1 MDRREHHRVQL
12 RLPARLRWTT
22 PFGQK
27 TEVSTTVDI
36 SRGGVLVPCGEA
48 HAEGMSLW
56 LTLPYDAS
64 MNYGQ
69 PEVLARVVR
78 AVVIVGDRAA
88 SGGNDSA
95 ATRSK
100 GVNGSN
106 GNGQHKSHNG
116 NGHHDG
122 NGANGHRSNGNGN
135 GNGHGNGGGM
145 HIAEHNDDVASF
157 NAPSATHAAEIVA
170 HGESLRVAGAVAATA
185 TGVAVDQR
193 LVTMVALRL
202 EIAPRSYANAN
213 AIVRLRDAERRMS
226 VRRPSVVPIRV
237 RTEHVPWFEETM
249 TVDCSSDGLK
259 FRSNREYSHGEFLVV
274 SFESADVSPWLGV
287 TESLLRVVRI
297 DREPESPELQIAV
310 CRSQQFSF
318 RF

>member
-1 MDRREHHRVQL
+1 MDRRAHHRVQL

-36 SRGGVLVPCGEA
+36 SRGGALVPCREQ
-48 HAEGMSLW
+48 HAEGTSLW
-56 LTLPYDAS
+56 LTLPYHAS
-64 MNYGQ
+64 MKYGQ

-78 AVVIVGDRAA
+78 AVVIVHEGAVRN
-88 SGGNDSA
+88 GNGSVTGA
-95 ATRSK
+95 
-100 GVNGSN
+100 NGSN
-106 GNGQHKSHNG
+106 GNGQPKSHNG
-116 NGHHDG
+116 HGHH
-122 NGANGHRSNGNGN
+122 NGIGSNGHRANGNGN
-135 GNGHGNGGGM
+135 GNGHGNGNGSGEKPAAA
-145 HIAEHNDDVASF
+145 HSDARSSF
-157 NAPSATHAAEIVA
+157 SAPSATHAAEVVA
-170 HGESLRVAGAVAATA
+170 HSDSLRGSAARS
-185 TGVAVDQR
+185 TGVEVEHR

-202 EIAPRSYANAN
+202 EIAPRSYASTN
-213 AIVRLRDAERRMS
+213 AIVRLRDVERRMGA
-226 VRRPSVVPIRV
+226 RRPFVVPLRV

-259 FRSNREYSHGEFLVV
+259 FRSNREYTHGEFLVV

-287 TESLLRVVRI
+287 AESLMRVARI
-297 DREPESPELQIAV
+297 EREPESPVLQIAV